1 MFAKEIQYFRN
12 RRYRRRIL
20 NKISEELYLENS
32 DVQALWKRR
41 DRLQIM
47 TEIMEVAKGKQLKT
61 RIMYMVNLSFS
72 QLNEYLSFLTEKGF
86 LRIQIENKKKVY
98 ETTTKG
104 NLYIENYTEMSN
116 RLRTQDLA
124 EAQVLLQ

>member
-1 MFAKEIQYFRN
+1 M
-12 RRYRRRIL
+12 
-20 NKISEELYLENS
+20 ENS